1 MAKMFYTLPEAAAK
15 LGMSE
20 DDVRG
25 LTESGQLQEFRDR
38 DQIML
43 KVEQVDLLAGVDDDD
58 AGGDLI
64 PLAESGELEPMSP
77 GSSDSGSVFGAENPM
92 EATGISIFDPEVGEE
107 ADPSA
112 ATQITGGVATPDFD
126 MDAAASGSGLANIAL
141 ESDDTSLGADL
152 LDDVYGS
159 GAGASGAA
167 ASGAGSGGMSGGG
180 QSAMGASGM
189 ADAGGDLFEPT
200 GGEEEL
206 APAAPQQM
214 MFAGAEAYDGPGS
227 GLVGGLA
234 LGMIVV
240 LLAAATIAILS
251 LFGGAP
257 TLIDSVTMTVVYGIA
272 GGGALLMVIAALV
285 GWVLLRRS

>member
-43 KVEQVDLLAGVDDDD
+43 KVEQVDLLAGSDDDGD
-58 AGGDLI
+58 DLI
-64 PLAESGELEPMSP
+64 PLAESGELEPLSP
-77 GSSDSGSVFGAENPM
+77 GSSGSGSVFGAENPM

-167 ASGAGSGGMSGGG
+167 SRAGSAGMSGGG

-206 APAAPQQM
+206 APVAPQQM

-257 TLIDSVTMTVVYGIA
+257 ALIDSVTMTVVYGIA
-272 GGGALLMVIAALV
+272 GGGAVLMVIAALV